1 MFGLTPINRR
11 NSLGTRRSMDLFDL
25 DSWFDNFFRS
35 AFRPTFY
42 GFDHQMKVDIK
53 DNEKNYVI
61 EAELPGVDKSEI
73 NVELRDDILTI
84 GVQRNEIT
92 EEERENYI
100 HKERRTSSMSRSFQ
114 VENVQPQDIK
124 ARFDNG
130 VLVIELPKS
139 EIEAKSNIELISTE
153 SAG

>member
-1 MFGLTPINRR
+1 
-11 NSLGTRRSMDLFDL
+11 MDLFDL

-139 EIEAKSNIELISTE
+139 EIEAKKQHRIDIN
-153 SAG
+153 

>member
-139 EIEAKSNIELISTE
+139 EIEAKKQHRIDIN
-153 SAG
+153 